1 MMEHNFV
8 SYFNQFTKLLQHF
21 LVLKTQSQNGN
32 LRDCQSTVLF
42 TPNNVVSLFVAYEL
56 DRWSQ
61 YLKDCLLR
69 AVIITKNADL
79 DKYIYTSYG
88 IRFNSRSEFSLT
100 DGSIYKNVISFG
112 VYMSSSMH
120 IDNKKRYFNSWKDPT
135 QGLDR

>member
-1 MMEHNFV
+1 M
-8 SYFNQFTKLLQHF
+8 
-21 LVLKTQSQNGN
+21 
-32 LRDCQSTVLF
+32 
-42 TPNNVVSLFVAYEL
+42 
-56 DRWSQ
+56 
-61 YLKDCLLR
+61 LR